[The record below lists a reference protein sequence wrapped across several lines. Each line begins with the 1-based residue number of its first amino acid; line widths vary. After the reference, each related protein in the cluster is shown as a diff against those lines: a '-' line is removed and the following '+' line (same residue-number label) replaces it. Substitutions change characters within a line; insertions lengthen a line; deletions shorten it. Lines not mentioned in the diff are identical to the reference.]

1 VTPGAGRALA
11 GLILSVCLGFAA
23 CSTEQDM
30 PEVVDMQDSM
40 PLMRAIDDMSA
51 ADSMLDTLP
60 GGEMVRGDSAA
71 ARRLLRDKVGESN

>member
-1 VTPGAGRALA
+1 MTPGAGGALA
-11 GLILSVCLGFAA
+11 GFILPVCLALAA

-30 PEVVDMQDSM
+30 PEAVDMQDSM
-40 PLMRAIDDMSA
+40 PLMRALDDMSA

-71 ARRLLRDKVGESN
+71 ARRLLLDKVRE